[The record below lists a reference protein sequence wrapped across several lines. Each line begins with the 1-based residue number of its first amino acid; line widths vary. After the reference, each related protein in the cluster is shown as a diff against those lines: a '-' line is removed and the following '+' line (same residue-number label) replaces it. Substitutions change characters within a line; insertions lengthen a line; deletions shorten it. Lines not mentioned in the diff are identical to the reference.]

1 MQKIIEGIASLPAVL
16 KEISIGKLF
25 LVTDSSYPFLSIK
38 ETIEALD
45 VSEKVMFSDFTPNP
59 LFEQVRVGIDLFRSS
74 GCEAILAVGGGSAI
88 DVAKCIKL
96 AVIAEEGE
104 NALIPPLVL
113 QRLPVDGSRIPFI
126 AIPTTAGTGSE
137 STHNA
142 VMYYE
147 GAKQTVTNDAILPDY
162 AILEPSVLQ
171 TLPLY
176 QKKCTM
182 MDALCQGI
190 ESWWSVNSTE
200 ESKGYSRKAVELII
214 RNWKSYIFDN
224 DPEAARQIMIAAN
237 YGGRAINLA
246 QTTAAHAMSYKITS
260 MYKLPHGH
268 AVAVCLPEIW
278 EYMLAHLEKCVDP
291 RGGRYLSEV
300 FGVIS
305 TSMGETSPEGAIR
318 AFREMMEV
326 MDLRNPVTDPGKRSG
341 ELDILSRSVNPIR
354 LKNNP
359 VGLDEE
365 TIFALYDSII
375 HSEGDPLISVI
386 VPVFNVENYVE
397 KCLES
402 IREQTYRNLE
412 IIVVDDGSSDGT
424 AQICDMIAKEDPRIR
439 VIHTPNSGVVN
450 ARNLGLDTAQ
460 GKYIGCVDGDD
471 YLNPKTY
478 EYLYKQV
485 TLDADV
491 SACCLVGVSE
501 GNDSLMWPDYQGDGR
516 LMKEDEI
523 LPRSVYDFDFISVA
537 HKLYN
542 KKVLSEIRF
551 QEFRPEDAD
560 FNYRVFRNG
569 VILNY
574 SLFPGYAVRDRK
586 SSTMRKEPI
595 SYALMSR
602 YSHCFFYCKYHRGY
616 STEESRAAALNRLF
630 MQIVKTRW
638 DYYSTEYRAQ
648 AFETSIKMRNML
660 IDEYKT
666 NSCVSSGSRLLTGLL
681 FRSRLL
687 YSTSIRMKGLF
698 KGVIKKLS

>member
-16 KEISIGKLF
+16 KEIGIWKLF
-25 LVTDSSYPFLSIK
+25 LVTDSSYPFLSIR
-38 ETIEALD
+38 EMIEALD
-45 VSEKVMFSDFTPNP
+45 VPEKVMFSDFTPNP
-59 LFEQVRVGIDLFRSS
+59 LFEQVCRGIERYRSS

-104 NALIPPLVL
+104 KALIPPLVL
-113 QRLPVDGSRIPFI
+113 QRLPVDGSGIPFI

-147 GAKQTVTNDAILPDY
+147 GVKQTVTNDAVLPDY

-246 QTTAAHAMSYKITS
+246 QTTAAHAMSYNITS

-291 RGGRYLSEV
+291 RGENYLTEI
-300 FGVIS
+300 FRDIS
-305 TSMGETSPEGAIR
+305 LSIGKKSPREAIK
-318 AFREMMEV
+318 AFRNMMDL
-326 MDLRNPVTDPGKRSG
+326 MDLRNPETEPGKRSG

-424 AQICDMIAKEDPRIR
+424 GQICDRIAKEDSRIR
-439 VIHTPNSGVVN
+439 VFHTPNSGVVN
-450 ARNLGLDTAQ
+450 ARNLGLDTAK
-460 GKYIGCVDGDD
+460 GKYIGFVDGDD

-478 EYLYKQV
+478 EYLYKQISKG
-485 TLDADV
+485 ADV
-491 SACCLVGVSE
+491 SVCHMEGVGES
-501 GNDSLMWPDYQGDGR
+501 NDSLSWPDFPADGC
-516 LMKEDEI
+516 LMLEDKT
-523 LPRSVYDFDFISVA
+523 LPRLVYDFDFISVA
-537 HKLYN
+537 NKLYSRE
-542 KKVLSEIRF
+542 VLKDIRF
-551 QEFRPEDAD
+551 QRVRPEDVD
-560 FNYRVFRNG
+560 FNYRVFG
-569 VILNY
+569 KGIKLNY
-574 SLFPGYAVRDRK
+574 SVFPGYAVRLREA
-586 SSTMRKEPI
+586 STMRKDPI
-595 SYALMSR
+595 PYTLMSR
-602 YSHCFFYCKYHRGY
+602 YSHCLFYCQYHRNH
-616 STEESRAAALNRLF
+616 STEESRAAALKRLF
-630 MQIVKTRW
+630 MQIIKTKW
-638 DYYSTEYRAQ
+638 DFYDSEYKLQ
-648 AFETSIKMRNML
+648 ASKTALQMKDML
-660 IDEYKT
+660 IDEYKQ
-666 NSCVSSGSRLLTGLL
+666 NKSISLMSRSLFFMLL
-681 FRSRLL
+681 RSRSL
-687 YSTSIRMKGLF
+687 YWVSTKMKGTLQRLVN
-698 KGVIKKLS
+698 KMS